1 MGVMGVDRQ
10 HLAILGGVAGMAMS
24 DYEEALR
31 EQALRCHPGGK
42 PGWMCPGCLAES
54 MLCGRCENEKTKVV
68 VRNRVLSSAGHK
80 AVSCGDKFE
89 YVHFTAVMKH

>member
-24 DYEEALR
+24 DTELALW

-42 PGWMCPGCLAES
+42 LGWMCPRCLAES
-54 MLCGRCENEKTKVV
+54 MLCGRCENEKANVV
-68 VRNRVLSSAGHK
+68 VRDWALSSAG
-80 AVSCGDKFE
+80 
-89 YVHFTAVMKH
+89 